1 SRSCWTHFLTSFTI
15 LPSSTHSPARID
27 STKQAPATN
36 TPCLE
41 PDLPEVLY
49 LLIARITSFC
59 HFNASC
65 TNHPDNDDKPPSVS
79 RYSFC
84 KDRKSTRLNS
94 SHVSI
99 SYAV

>member
-1 SRSCWTHFLTSFTI
+1 M
-15 LPSSTHSPARID
+15 D

-84 KDRKSTRLNS
+84 NSTIS
-94 SHVSI
+94 SHCNRPSSVVRCFGLGALITTARSAKI
-99 SYAV
+99 GRASCRERG